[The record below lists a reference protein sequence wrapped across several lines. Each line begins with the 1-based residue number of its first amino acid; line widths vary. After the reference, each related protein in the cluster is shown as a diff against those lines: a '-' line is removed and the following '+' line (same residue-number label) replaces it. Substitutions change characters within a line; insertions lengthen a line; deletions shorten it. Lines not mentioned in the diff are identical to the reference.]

1 MRYNEKKNVE
11 RSLALAGVFQS
22 AAMVRDLARTGQT
35 EKLAFDTSI
44 QSIYTLDVRTVEQ
57 VYGGTISGLRLGL
70 QELVNLLAYTKFKPD
85 RELTR
90 YLIGL
95 MHLERKLIRCSET
108 KKNLS
113 RRIKHAISQA
123 NYFASS
129 PQVIINSLA
138 DIYVTTLG
146 MLPFRLHVVGQAKYL
161 AHAETVSKI
170 RAVLLAGV
178 RSVVLWRQ
186 LGGSRWQLFLM
197 RPTLISIG
205 KKLLTE
211 FNSTQ

>member
-1 MRYNEKKNVE
+1 MHNNEKKNVE

-22 AAMVRDLARTGQT
+22 AALVRDLARTGKT

-44 QSIYTLDVRTVEQ
+44 QSIYTIDVNTVEQ
-57 VYGGTISGLRLGL
+57 VYGGTIDGLRLGL
-70 QELVNLLAYTKFKPD
+70 QELVNLLAYTKIKQD

-95 MHLERKLIRCSET
+95 IHLERKLLRSPET
-108 KKNLS
+108 KTNLS

-129 PQVIINSLA
+129 PQLIINSLA

-146 MLPFRLHVVGQAKYL
+146 SLPFRLHVVGQSKYL
-161 AHAETVSKI
+161 THAETVSKI
-170 RAVLLAGV
+170 RAALLAGV
-178 RSVVLWRQ
+178 RSAVLWRQ
-186 LGGSRWQLFLM
+186 LGGSRWQFFLM
-197 RPTLISIG
+197 RHTLIGIG
-205 KKLLTE
+205 KKLLTRL
-211 FNSTQ
+211 NSK

>member
-22 AAMVRDLARTGQT
+22 AALVRDLARTGET

-44 QSIYTLDVRTVEQ
+44 QSIYTLNVSTVEQ
-57 VYGGTISGLRLGL
+57 VYGGTIKGLRLGL
-70 QELVNLLAYTKFKPD
+70 QELVNLLTYTKLKPD

-95 MHLERKLIRCSET
+95 MHLERKLIRCPET
-108 KKNLS
+108 KQHLS

-138 DIYVTTLG
+138 DIYVATLG
-146 MLPFRLHVVGQAKYL
+146 ALPFRLHVVGQSKYL

-170 RAVLLAGV
+170 RAALLAGV

-186 LGGSRWQLFLM
+186 LGGARWQLFLM
-197 RPTLISIG
+197 RPTLIAVG
-205 KKLLTE
+205 KKLLSSL
-211 FNSTQ
+211 NSK

>member
-11 RSLALAGVFQS
+11 RSIALAGVFQS
-22 AAMVRDLARTGQT
+22 AALVRDLARTGET

-44 QSIYTLDVRTVEQ
+44 QSIYTLDVSTVEQ
-57 VYGGTISGLRLGL
+57 VYGGNIKDLRLGL
-70 QELVNLLAYTKFKPD
+70 QELVNLLAYTKLKPD
-85 RELTR
+85 REVTR
-90 YLIGL
+90 YLIAL
-95 MHLERKLIRCSET
+95 MHLERKLIRCPET
-108 KKNLS
+108 KQHLS

-138 DIYVTTLG
+138 DIYVATLG
-146 MLPFRLHVVGQAKYL
+146 ALPFRLHVVGQSKYL

-170 RAVLLAGV
+170 HAALLAGV

-186 LGGSRWQLFLM
+186 LGGARWQLFLM
-197 RPTLISIG
+197 RPTLIAVG
-205 KKLLTE
+205 KKLLSSL
-211 FNSTQ
+211 NSK

>member
-1 MRYNEKKNVE
+1 MQNNEKKNVE

-22 AAMVRDLARTGQT
+22 AALVRDLARTGKT
-35 EKLAFDTSI
+35 EKLAFETSI
-44 QSIYTLDVRTVEQ
+44 QSIYTLDVSTVEQ

-70 QELVNLLAYTKFKPD
+70 QELVNLLAYTKIKQD

-95 MHLERKLIRCSET
+95 MHLERKLIRSPET
-108 KKNLS
+108 KQNLS

-129 PQVIINSLA
+129 PQLIINSLA

-146 MLPFRLHVVGQAKYL
+146 TLPFRLHVVGKGKYL

-170 RAVLLAGV
+170 RAALLAGV
-178 RSVVLWRQ
+178 RSAVLWRQ

-197 RPTLISIG
+197 RHTLIGVG
-205 KKLLTE
+205 KKLLTSL
-211 FNSTQ
+211 NSK

>member
-1 MRYNEKKNVE
+1 MKKNEKKNVE

-22 AAMVRDLARTGQT
+22 AALVRDLARTGKA

-44 QSIYTLDVRTVEQ
+44 QSIYTIDVGTVEQ

-70 QELVNLLAYTKFKPD
+70 QELVNLLGYTKIKQD

-95 MHLERKLIRCSET
+95 MHLERKLVRSSET
-108 KKNLS
+108 KRNLS

-129 PQVIINSLA
+129 PQLIIHSLA

-146 MLPFRLHVVGQAKYL
+146 ALPFRLHVIGQGKYL

-170 RAVLLAGV
+170 RAALLAGV
-178 RSVVLWRQ
+178 RSAVLWRQ

-197 RPTLISIG
+197 RHTLIG
-205 KKLLTE
+205 TARKLLTSL
-211 FNSTQ
+211 NSK

>member
-1 MRYNEKKNVE
+1 MQNNEKQNVE

-22 AAMVRDLARTGQT
+22 AALVRDLARTGKT

-44 QSIYTLDVRTVEQ
+44 QSIYTIDVRTVEQ
-57 VYGGTISGLRLGL
+57 VYGGTINGLRLGL
-70 QELVNLLAYTKFKPD
+70 QELTNLLTYTKIKQD

-95 MHLERKLIRCSET
+95 LHLERKLIRSPAT
-108 KKNLS
+108 KTNLS

-129 PQVIINSLA
+129 PQLIINSLA
-138 DIYVTTLG
+138 DIYVSTLG
-146 MLPFRLHVVGQAKYL
+146 TLPFRLHVVGQGQYL
-161 AHAETVSKI
+161 SHAETVSKI
-170 RAVLLAGV
+170 RAALLAGV
-178 RSVVLWRQ
+178 RSAVLWRQ

-197 RPTLISIG
+197 RHKLLGIG
-205 KKLLTE
+205 KKLL
-211 FNSTQ
+211 NSLNSK

>member
-1 MRYNEKKNVE
+1 MQKNEKKNVE

-22 AAMVRDLARTGQT
+22 AALVRDLARTGKT
-35 EKLAFDTSI
+35 EQLAFNTSI
-44 QSIYTLDVRTVEQ
+44 QSIYTLDVSTVEQ

-70 QELVNLLAYTKFKPD
+70 QELVNLLGYNKIRQD

-95 MHLERKLIRCSET
+95 MHLERKLVRSPET

-123 NYFASS
+123 NYFAAS
-129 PQVIINSLA
+129 PQLVINSLA

-146 MLPFRLHVVGQAKYL
+146 ALPFRLHVIGQGKYL
-161 AHAETVSKI
+161 AHAETICKI
-170 RAVLLAGV
+170 RAALLAGV
-178 RSVVLWRQ
+178 RSAVLWRQ
-186 LGGSRWQLFLM
+186 LGGSRWQLFLK
-197 RPTLISIG
+197 RHTLIGVG
-205 KKLLTE
+205 KKLLTNL
-211 FNSTQ
+211 NSK

>member
-70 QELVNLLAYTKFKPD
+70 QELVNLLAYTKLKPD

-138 DIYVTTLG
+138 DIYVATLG

-170 RAVLLAGV
+170 RAALLAGV

-197 RPTLISIG
+197 RPTLINIG